1 MSFPI
6 LSEVGTLKKKSSS
19 GDKETGKKTEI
30 EAVIVASSR
39 DLGMQIVREIEKL
52 LGHDNKRLFQQLV
65 GGANR
70 YRQEEALK
78 KSKPLIVV
86 VTRRIAKISAAG
98 KLPTHGC
105 RYLVLDEIDELLSF
119 NFQEDMHW
127 ILEHV
132 GSRSGAHPRGR
143 KSPLARRADRQTLM
157 VSATVP
163 FSVVRAARN

>member
-19 GDKETGKKTEI
+19 GDKETQKKTEI

-52 LGHDNKRLFQQLV
+52 LGPDNKRVVQQLV

-70 YRQEEALK
+70 SRQEEALK
-78 KSKPLIVV
+78 KNKPLIVV

-98 KLPTHGC
+98 KPHTHGC

-119 NFQEDMHW
+119 HFQEDMHW

-132 GSRSGAHPRGR
+132 GSRSGADPRGQ
-143 KSPLARRADRQTLM
+143 KSPFARRADRQTLM
-157 VSATVP
+157 VSAAVP

>member
-1 MSFPI
+1 
-6 LSEVGTLKKKSSS
+6 
-19 GDKETGKKTEI
+19 
-30 EAVIVASSR
+30 
-39 DLGMQIVREIEKL
+39 MQIVREIEKL

-65 GGANR
+65 GGANG

-132 GSRSGAHPRGR
+132 GSRSGLLGTELVTHFLSRQKVSFHLSLLLMELIICPGR
-143 KSPLARRADRQTLM
+143 ASNSSSDSNLQPQ
-157 VSATVP
+157 ATVQSLP
-163 FSVVRAARN
+163 PALKHHMVAA